1 MCFLGHR
8 RLRRLMVTTSHAHAM
23 CPAPSSRAERA
34 PRTKVGRRPVLSADE
49 EPPVSRILVIE
60 DDLAVGK
67 VLTVTLQLAGHDVR
81 LARDVYSARG
91 VLEGSDDY
99 DAVVLD
105 VNLPDGSGFDIL
117 RLLRQDLGRETPVLV
132 LSALKQEENVI
143 RALELGAND
152 YVTKPFGPREL
163 LARIRKWTG

>member
-1 MCFLGHR
+1 
-8 RLRRLMVTTSHAHAM
+8 
-23 CPAPSSRAERA
+23 
-34 PRTKVGRRPVLSADE
+34 
-49 EPPVSRILVIE
+49 VSRILVIE

-81 LARDVYSARG
+81 MARDIYSARQ
-91 VLEGSDDY
+91 VLQNDEF

-105 VNLPDGSGFDIL
+105 VNLPDGSGFEIL
-117 RLLRQDLGRETPVLV
+117 RLLRQDLSKSTPVLV
-132 LSALKQEENVI
+132 LSALKQEENVV

>member
-1 MCFLGHR
+1 M
-8 RLRRLMVTTSHAHAM
+8 
-23 CPAPSSRAERA
+23 
-34 PRTKVGRRPVLSADE
+34 
-49 EPPVSRILVIE
+49 SRILVIE

-67 VLTVTLQLAGHDVR
+67 VLTVTLQLAGHEVR
-81 LARDVYSARG
+81 MARDVTSGRA
-91 VLEGSDDY
+91 VLEGEEDF

-105 VNLPDGSGFDIL
+105 VNLPDGSGLDLL
-117 RLLRQDLGRETPVLV
+117 RILRQDLSRDTPVLV
-132 LSALKQEENVI
+132 LSALKQEENVV

>member
-1 MCFLGHR
+1 MCFLVHEVHEKTK
-8 RLRRLMVTTSHAHAM
+8 RLMGHVRVTHPS
-23 CPAPSSRAERA
+23 PSSRAER
-34 PRTKVGRRPVLSADE
+34 PPTTKVGRGPLLSADE

-81 LARDVYSARG
+81 LARDLHNARN
-91 VLEGSDDY
+91 VLEQHDDF

-105 VNLPDGSGFDIL
+105 VNLPDGSGFEIL
-117 RLLRQDLGRETPVLV
+117 RLLRQDLSRDTPVLV
-132 LSALKQEENVI
+132 LSALKQEENVV

>member
-1 MCFLGHR
+1 
-8 RLRRLMVTTSHAHAM
+8 
-23 CPAPSSRAERA
+23 
-34 PRTKVGRRPVLSADE
+34 LSADE

-81 LARDVYSARG
+81 LARDLHSARG
-91 VLEGSDDY
+91 VLEGQDDF

-105 VNLPDGSGFDIL
+105 VNLPDGSGFEIL
-117 RLLRQDLGRETPVLV
+117 RLLRQDLSRDTPVLV
-132 LSALKQEENVI
+132 LSALKQEENVV

>member
-1 MCFLGHR
+1 
-8 RLRRLMVTTSHAHAM
+8 MVTTSHANAM
-23 CPAPSSRAERA
+23 CPGPSSRAERA
-34 PRTKVGRRPVLSADE
+34 PRTKVGRRPVLSEDE

-105 VNLPDGSGFDIL
+105 VNLPDGSGFEIL
-117 RLLRQDLGRETPVLV
+117 RLLRQDLGRQTPVLV

>member
-1 MCFLGHR
+1 M
-8 RLRRLMVTTSHAHAM
+8 
-23 CPAPSSRAERA
+23 
-34 PRTKVGRRPVLSADE
+34 SADE

-81 LARDVYSARG
+81 LARDLYSARG
-91 VLEGSDDY
+91 VLEGSDDF

-105 VNLPDGSGFDIL
+105 VNLPDGSGFEIL
-117 RLLRQDLGRETPVLV
+117 RLLRQDLSRDTPVLV
-132 LSALKQEENVI
+132 LSALKQEENVV